1 MSFENN
7 LIKLRKQKGW
17 SQDELAENLDL
28 SRQAISKWENG
39 TSKPD
44 IDNIKRI
51 SKVFDV
57 GIDELL
63 SNDITDDHALSLDFD
78 SNKKKKKSDK
88 GILLVKCII
97 FALVI
102 IYVISVIYKLV
113 ALLIIVNGVEKY
125 QNLSNYHYIITTYN
139 ENGLSQKEECWF
151 KDGESKTINIFF
163 SDVDTSEVITYINYN
178 KKYAYVEQ
186 NSIKTEINFEEYLN
200 FYKDYM
206 NGGQLY
212 DNLPN
217 MIRKKDLYSNL
228 LQIFYFGKIKIDVF
242 KKGIVFK
249 VGDCYI
255 NLDKETLLPEAVFS
269 EENNFINIYSFNL
282 NSVEIN

>member
-63 SNDITDDHALSLDFD
+63 SNDITDNHALSLDFD

-151 KDGESKTINIFF
+151 KDGELKINNVIYNEENPE
-163 SDVDTSEVITYINYN
+163 EVESVLDFNKQEGYINSSNNNYYTVNMVEYN
-178 KKYAYVEQ
+178 KIH
-186 NSIKTEINFEEYLN
+186 ST
-200 FYKDYM
+200 YKS
-206 NGGQLY
+206 GGQLC
-212 DNLPN
+212 DTFPAIL
-217 MIRKKDLYSNL
+217 RKNSLT
-228 LQIFYFGKIKIDVF
+228 
-242 KKGIVFK
+242 
-249 VGDCYI
+249 I
-255 NLDKETLLPEAVFS
+255 NLISCLYFNELSIQLFSNGIIIKTDDYSVNLNKKTLLPESIYYNRDLSLIIYNYV
-269 EENNFINIYSFNL
+269 IN
-282 NSVEIN
+282 

>member
-63 SNDITDDHALSLDFD
+63 SNDITDNHALSLDFD
-78 SNKKKKKSDK
+78 SSKKKRKSDK

-255 NLDKETLLPEAVFS
+255 NLDKETLLPEAVFY

>member
-63 SNDITDDHALSLDFD
+63 SNDITDNHALSLDFD
-78 SNKKKKKSDK
+78 SSKKKRKSDK

-102 IYVISVIYKLV
+102 IYVISVIYKLI

-255 NLDKETLLPEAVFS
+255 NLDKETLLPEAVFY